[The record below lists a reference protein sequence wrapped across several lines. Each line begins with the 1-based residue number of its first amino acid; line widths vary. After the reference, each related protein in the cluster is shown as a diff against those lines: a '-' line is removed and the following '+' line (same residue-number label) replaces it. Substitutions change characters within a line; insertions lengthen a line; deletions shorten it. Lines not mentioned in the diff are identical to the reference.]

1 MKNIRRGGQRKY
13 KTIYRYDVSK
23 NHLFGQIWS
32 KSSFIKTINN
42 KIAFSFA
49 AVCYERVMLLDLV
62 ILFATISNFLIRDV
76 LSYSF
81 LSLTKS
87 SRDLYMSSSKKKV

>member
-1 MKNIRRGGQRKY
+1 M
-13 KTIYRYDVSK
+13 
-23 NHLFGQIWS
+23 FGQIWS

-42 KIAFSFA
+42 NNNNKRDKFAFSFA